1 MISYGRERWS
11 RSHPIKLWH
20 RASELIYPRGRIA
33 RCIVGLPAKSKL
45 FLMISVR
52 RDIKKKKFA
61 HSVVA
66 YSLSQSV
73 LMCSSNETKSGEID
87 VIGVTTWLCL

>member
-1 MISYGRERWS
+1 M
-11 RSHPIKLWH
+11 
-20 RASELIYPRGRIA
+20 IYPRGRIA
-33 RCIVGLPAKSKL
+33 RCIVDLPAKSKL

-87 VIGVTTWLCL
+87 VIGVTTWLCLW